1 MSEDTDD
8 GVSVTYDD
16 LINEI
21 SDRNR
26 EDSERASSAGESRQK
41 IKEFLDK
48 TGVHPKVFSFARSIL
63 KQKKHTVQMDMMRSV
78 KEVMPLVEACVD
90 GNHGQPDMFDT
101 ADEEPVDYSEPGSIV
116 DDEDAED
123 PDQDEENFGED
134 EEQQEFDAHLG
145 EVADENGSVV
155 PFGATRRA

>member
-1 MSEDTDD
+1 MAEDDEG

-63 KQKKHTVQMDMMRSV
+63 RQKKHTVQIDMMRSV
-78 KEVMPLVEACVD
+78 EEVMPLVKACVD
-90 GNHGQPDMFDT
+90 GNHGQADMFDGP
-101 ADEEPVDYSEPGSIV
+101 ADYSEP
-116 DDEDAED
+116 DEFEGDD
-123 PDQDEENFGED
+123 PDQDPARFGED
-134 EEQQEFDAHLG
+134 DPEFSAAVDQ
-145 EVADENGSVV
+145 VADADGSVV
-155 PFGATRRA
+155 PFGTTKRA